1 MVADAEQDRA
11 CARARRFPAR
21 GSALATLFSAH
32 FCLPPFQKLYLTAS
46 LATAVMC
53 MDISDFNQGDNATI
67 WTWPCGSGSNTN
79 EVWTVNANSIVSGQ
93 ASAKCLR
100 AGYTSESG
108 VAGKG
113 SVVTTAT
120 CDGSPAQGF
129 VYSAATG
136 IITHTASGL
145 CVDADTKVEW
155 CANSARSNWTI
166 CDSSADINARAADI
180 VARLSL
186 ADKIQALGTGAP
198 ALPSVGLPAYKCV
211 AALGREGLRR
221 FRAALSLSQQEMA
234 GGDCFAVRHPF
245 ARSPPRR
252 PPPPR
257 AQLVERSDS
266 RNFACVLF
274 VQAACGIEHGAADHD
289 ELLLQQDALD
299 QDGQPDRA

>member
-1 MVADAEQDRA
+1 M
-11 CARARRFPAR
+11 
-21 GSALATLFSAH
+21 ATLLSAH

-211 AALGREGLRR
+211 AALGREE
-221 FRAALSLSQQEMA
+221 AAPFPCCAVAVAA
-234 GGDCFAVRHPF
+234 G
-245 ARSPPRR
+245 
-252 PPPPR
+252 
-257 AQLVERSDS
+257 
-266 RNFACVLF
+266 
-274 VQAACGIEHGAADHD
+274 
-289 ELLLQQDALD
+289 
-299 QDGQPDRA
+299 DGWR